1 MASMNASG
9 EAAMRLAMCI
19 GNLTSIRTV
28 EKVAANLGEETNR
41 CIRVSIQWRRHP
53 HADRGRVRPGSWARA
68 QCSHTILS
76 AALLQ
81 CCHWFPISV
90 DFVHERPPAR
100 APLLPLER
108 RKRRLSQKAPIYLVD
123 SHY

>member
-1 MASMNASG
+1 MASINASG
-9 EAAMRLAMCI
+9 EAAMRLAMCS

-53 HADRGRVRPGSWARA
+53 LADRGRGSSGKIGRARNVA
-68 QCSHTILS
+68 TRSFQRRCCNVAIGFRFRSILCT
-76 AALLQ
+76 AGRQ
-81 CCHWFPISV
+81 
-90 DFVHERPPAR
+90 RAR
-100 APLLPLER
+100 WGA
-108 RKRRLSQKAPIYLVD
+108 KKARLSQKAPIYLVD